1 MKPSLLLPLLAV
13 AASSF
18 TASAIGASAPSN
30 SSASATEPSA
40 QPPSSAQAA
49 SSHETAHLKVLKVYA
64 ANDGEA
70 LFRAYVVE
78 WKGQEVIVSDNLVRT
93 DYKVGDTIRV
103 LVMNH
108 PFPRGAEK
116 YRLLSL
122 TVAAAPR

>member
-1 MKPSLLLPLLAV
+1 MKTILSLSFVLTV
-13 AASSF
+13 SSI
-18 TASAIGASAPSN
+18 ASAAADAP
-30 SSASATEPSA
+30 ATPA
-40 QPPSSAQAA
+40 PAA
-49 SSHETAHLKVLKVYA
+49 ETTAPSSHETAHLKILKVYA
-64 ANDGEA
+64 ARDGEA

-93 DYKVGDTIRV
+93 DYNVGDTIRV

-122 TVAAAPR
+122 TVAPAH